1 MRLATSVSVALVV
14 IGCAAAADAATVS
27 GHFTYDGV
35 EVVDVFNPPLN
46 AIVFAYDIATG
57 SSFMG
62 TVDVAEGTYVVT
74 GVPVGDGV
82 VELQIDRGNPPD
94 GYAEQPGDL
103 KSIQGYYTITG
114 PDEQI
119 DIDLLMRFMLHATSP
134 VDTAGE
140 LDGLIFDCPQGPQV
154 SDAFTLAWDP
164 VPRAV
169 SYTVYIVRFE
179 CDYTYTI
186 DMITT
191 ATNSL
196 EIEFGTAGEDFI
208 KLDFMVSGHNVA
220 ELATW
225 PILDYLDGG
234 AGTLYVYGGG
244 SSQPERGVHHSNAYF
259 IPAVAKVGGAQGTYW
274 TTSLTVLNLD
284 DWPRTVEAF
293 YTPRGSDGTTDFL
306 AADLE
311 LGANSSTTWEDVVAT
326 VFGTTG
332 AGSLEIHGADII
344 MSSRTATPGLAGGS
358 YGQGIPSLLPGHIL
372 RTGGATVQW
381 AGGIVRSPAYRTNFG
396 LCEVW
401 GEAAQ
406 VRVTLWDQHGQ
417 AAGTRTID
425 LPPYG
430 NTQINDVPHTIG
442 GLDAMENGTVEV
454 EILGGGGRVG
464 AYLSIVD
471 NVTGDPTYVPIGFS
485 PPSTAE

>member
-1 MRLATSVSVALVV
+1 MRLATSVSMALVA
-14 IGCAAAADAATVS
+14 IGCALAADAATVR

-46 AIVFAYDIATG
+46 AVVFAYDITT
-57 SSFMG
+57 SSTFWG
-62 TVDVAEGTYVVT
+62 TVDIADGTYVVT
-74 GVPVGDGV
+74 GLPVGDGV

-103 KSIQGYYTITG
+103 KSIQGFYTTAG
-114 PDEQI
+114 PDDDVE
-119 DIDLLMRFMLHATSP
+119 IDLEMRSMLHATSP
-134 VDTAGE
+134 VDTAFQ
-140 LDGLIFDCPQGPQV
+140 LAGLIFECPKGPQV
-154 SDAFTLAWDP
+154 GDVFNLTWDP
-164 VPRAV
+164 VPRAT
-169 SYTVYIVRFE
+169 SYTVYIVRFD
-179 CDYTYTI
+179 CDDTYTI
-186 DMITT
+186 EMVTT
-191 ATNSL
+191 TTTSA

-208 KLDFMVSGHNVA
+208 KLDFIVQGHTVA
-220 ELATW
+220 DLAAW
-225 PILDYLDGG
+225 PNISYLDGSANG
-234 AGTLYVYGGG
+234 LFMYGGG
-244 SSQPERGVHHSNAYF
+244 SPQPERGVHHSNAYF

-274 TTSLTVLNLD
+274 TTSLTVLNLAD
-284 DWPRTVEAF
+284 SPRTLEAF
-293 YTPRGSDGTTDFL
+293 YTPRGSDGTTEYL
-306 AADLE
+306 AADLQ
-311 LGANSSTTWEDVVAT
+311 LGARSSITWEDVVAT

-332 AGSLEIHGADII
+332 AGSLEIRGANII
-344 MSSRTATPGLAGGS
+344 VSSRTSTRGLAGGS

-430 NTQINDVPHTIG
+430 NTQINDLPHTLG
-442 GLDAMENGTVEV
+442 GVDQMVHGAVEV

-471 NVTGDPTYVPIGFS
+471 NVTGDPTYVAVGFS